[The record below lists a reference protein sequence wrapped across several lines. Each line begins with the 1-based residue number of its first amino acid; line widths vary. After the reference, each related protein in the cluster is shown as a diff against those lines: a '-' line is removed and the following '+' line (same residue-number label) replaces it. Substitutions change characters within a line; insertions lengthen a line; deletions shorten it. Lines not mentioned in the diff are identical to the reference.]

1 MNGKIELVQ
10 LSGAGAGKRCT
21 VPETGLRIG
30 RASSNDLSIQDE
42 ELSRNHCLIEFKA
55 GELRLVD
62 LASANGTYVNGTSI
76 GAEPHILHA
85 GDVIEIGETRLR
97 VVDSSSSASAA
108 AVDLGLELK
117 QNSKTAASNNAQE
130 MAGRSRHSRLIYG
143 LITLLLLIALV
154 GIGFVFF
161 SPDKGLANSVG
172 GTEQKSSPLAAK
184 DGFFALYYENI
195 EADGSHI
202 FRYQMTIGPDGVLRV
217 VSDDV
222 PGENRHVD
230 KSTKLSQEN
239 IARVNAI
246 FKTAGWAELDSVY
259 SGVAVSEANEMKSRR
274 IRVVRANN
282 VKDVLV
288 ENTPEPN
295 AFAVVREALE
305 TFSRNELGIWAIQ
318 YSREKLV
325 SLSLASAE
333 TGDAKWEDRGVEYGN
348 LGAAIKAYKESL
360 FYLET
365 VDPKPP
371 HFAQVKAKLENAETE
386 LDKHYREQRFL
397 ANKAINLGDW
407 ADAHKQL
414 RILCDLI
421 PDKDDPRHKEANAKL
436 VEIDARL
443 RAAKKGGAK

>member
-1 MNGKIELVQ
+1 MDRKIELVQ
-10 LSGAGAGKRCT
+10 ISGAGAGRRCA

-30 RASSNDLSIQDE
+30 RASSNDLCIPDE
-42 ELSRNHCLIEFKA
+42 ELSRNHCLIEFTA
-55 GELRLVD
+55 EGPRIVD
-62 LASANGTYVNGTSI
+62 LASANGTYVNGAAVKSDPF
-76 GAEPHILHA
+76 ALHA

-97 VVDSSSSASAA
+97 VVDAA
-108 AVDLGLELK
+108 AEANPATVDLGLGPQEPD
-117 QNSKTAASNNAQE
+117 AGASEDAPPRRPG
-130 MAGRSRHSRLIYG
+130 GRRTPLARVLFG
-143 LITLLLLIALV
+143 LLGLFVLTGL
-154 GIGFVFF
+154 GFVCLFPF
-161 SPDKGLANSVG
+161 EREEKTSEARAGQL
-172 GTEQKSSPLAAK
+172 PLAGAQN
-184 DGFFALYYENI
+184 GFFALYYENV
-195 EADGSHI
+195 EADGMHI
-202 FRYQMTIGPDGVLRV
+202 FRYQMTIGPDAVLRV

-230 KSTKLSQEN
+230 KSAKLSPEDL
-239 IARVNAI
+239 AHVDAI
-246 FKTAGWAELDSVY
+246 FKAASWSELDAVY

-274 IRVVRANN
+274 VRVVRDGS

-288 ENTPEPN
+288 ENVPEPA
-295 AFAVVREALE
+295 AFTVVREALE

-325 SLSLASAE
+325 ELSLASEE
-333 TGDAKWEDRGVEYGN
+333 TGDMKWEERDVEYGN

-371 HFAQVKAKLENAETE
+371 HFAGVKTKLERAESE
-386 LDKHYREQRFL
+386 LDGHYREQRFL

-407 ADAHKQL
+407 PEARAQL
-414 RILCDLI
+414 RVLCDLI

-436 VEIDARL
+436 IEIDGRL